1 MELIRFYCNPI
12 VRPQVQLSSAE
23 AHHLSSVRRL
33 KAGEK
38 IELFDGQG
46 GLAVAVIKT
55 ATKRKA
61 VLDIE
66 ELRVSPYPYKQKI
79 VIAASIAK
87 GQRFDWLI
95 EKCSELGVDRIIP
108 VLFERTVKQ
117 AQNPKILDRWKNIA
131 ISAAKQSRR
140 LFIPEIDC
148 PVVLSAA
155 MEILKN
161 NFPKGKFLFGSL
173 DADSAS
179 IISECAGIADVAAII
194 GPEGGLTES
203 EQKLLL
209 DCDCKGVRLTDTVLR
224 VETAG
229 VSFAAILASQRN
241 AVENK

>member
-1 MELIRFYCNPI
+1 MGLIRFYCNPL
-12 VRPQVQLSSAE
+12 VRPQVELSSTE
-23 AHHLSSVRRL
+23 AHHLISVRRL
-33 KAGEK
+33 KAGDR

-66 ELRVSPYPYKQKI
+66 ELKVSPYPYKQKI
-79 VIAASIAK
+79 IIAASVAK

-95 EKCSELGVDRIIP
+95 EKCTELGIDRIIP

-117 AQNPKILDRWKNIA
+117 PKNPKILERWGNIA
-131 ISAAKQSRR
+131 ISAAKQSGR

-148 PVVLSAA
+148 PAVLSDAL
-155 MEILKN
+155 EILQNDFTKV
-161 NFPKGKFLFGSL
+161 KILFGSL
-173 DADSAS
+173 DAGAAS
-179 IISECAGIADVAAII
+179 IISESAGVADVAAII

-209 DCDCKGVRLTDTVLR
+209 GYSCKGVRLTDTVLR
-224 VETAG
+224 VETAA
-229 VSFAAILASQRN
+229 VSFAAILASYRN